1 MRRPIRLMTL
11 AALTCAGLLATA
23 PAYAGCGCDAPKAAK
38 PAAAADL
45 GARADAGLN
54 VGVGLGV
61 GLNVGLDLGLDLGL
75 NAQAGTNAGTMSCGK
90 PTVLRRCH

>member
-38 PAAAADL
+38 PAAAA
-45 GARADAGLN
+45 ADLN

-61 GLNVGLDLGLDLGL
+61 GLDVGLDLGLDLGL
-75 NAQAGTNAGTMSCGK
+75 NAQAGANQGTMSCGK